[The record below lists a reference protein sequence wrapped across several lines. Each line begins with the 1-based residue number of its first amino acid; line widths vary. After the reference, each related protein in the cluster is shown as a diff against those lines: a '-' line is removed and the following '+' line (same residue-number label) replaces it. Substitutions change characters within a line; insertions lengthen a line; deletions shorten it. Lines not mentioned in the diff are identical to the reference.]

1 MSVPQNDEENMKRIL
16 QGIVEHGDARGRQLG
31 FPTANL
37 PLHGTT
43 DLDGVWAGF
52 ADVEGYGRFMA
63 TVSIGHRPTYYP
75 ETAATLVE
83 VHLLDF
89 NADIYGR
96 NVSVEL
102 TAFIRPQIRCKSED
116 ELVALIAEDVNVCR
130 RMASA
135 DAVSAHR
142 PWIGQVSI

>member
-1 MSVPQNDEENMKRIL
+1 MTRTL

-37 PLHGTT
+37 QT
-43 DLDGVWAGF
+43 DRAAELDGVWAGF
-52 ADVEGYGRFMA
+52 ADVEGFGRYMA

-75 ETAATLVE
+75 DTAATLVE

-89 NADIYGR
+89 DADIYGCR
-96 NVSVEL
+96 VAVEL
-102 TAFIRPQIRCKSED
+102 TAFLRGQVRCANEQ
-116 ELVALIAEDVNVCR
+116 ELVALIAEDVRVRR

-135 DAVSAHR
+135 DTVTALW
-142 PWIGQVSI
+142 PWMGQISL